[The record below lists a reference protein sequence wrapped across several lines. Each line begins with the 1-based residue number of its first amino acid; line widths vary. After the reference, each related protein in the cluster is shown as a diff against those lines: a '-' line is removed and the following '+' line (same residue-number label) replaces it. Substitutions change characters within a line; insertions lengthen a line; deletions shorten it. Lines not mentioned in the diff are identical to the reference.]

1 MGEPVSWLDEVHAH
15 VKSTYP
21 EEGCGV
27 VFNKAGARRVVAM
40 PNVYDK
46 YAKRSPQ
53 TYPRTNKTAYLFSP
67 LEFAQLLEA
76 AEAQGEKLELIF
88 HSHCDVGSYFS
99 KEDSA
104 MAAPDGAPLYP
115 DTSYLVVA
123 VDKGAV
129 TASKVFSWDGSQFA
143 EKPSP

>member
-1 MGEPVSWLDEVHAH
+1 MSWLDEIHSH
-15 VKSTYP
+15 LQSTYP

-27 VFNKAGARRVVAM
+27 VFAKDGARRVVAM

-53 TYPRTNKTAYLFSP
+53 TYPRTNKTAYLFEP
-67 LEFAQLLEA
+67 LKFSQLLEA
-76 AEAQGEKLELIF
+76 AEAGGETLELIF

-99 KEDSA
+99 AEDSA
-104 MAAPDGAPLYP
+104 MAAPDGVPLYP
-115 DTSYLVVA
+115 HTSYLVVA

-129 TASKVFSWDGSQFA
+129 TASKVFSWEGAKFV